1 MLIIVFLTLII
12 AGIFV
17 ATEFAIVKVK
27 PTKIKQLQTEYIANH
42 NGKRSNKLDRAFH
55 IVSSSETINEY
66 ISTVQVVITI
76 STLILGWIGED
87 VISNLLM
94 QIPLLNKS
102 VVFVHAI
109 SILSVLILTYINV
122 VSAELFPKN
131 VALVYPVKVL
141 VSVSNIL
148 YYSNIVLKPFSQAL
162 IHSSNLLG
170 HLFHLKQGVEDEALT
185 KQELIL
191 LAQDSVL
198 NSDSDLNQ
206 QDATFIKRI
215 ALFQNKQVTDV
226 FVNRMDIISVDISS
240 KLEDAKTIFL
250 KHSISRIPVTKN
262 NDKDQIVGYLYIHD
276 VLTQSEKQI
285 ESIIRPIIS
294 VSENETLNDTL
305 TKMNAYRS
313 PIAIVKDNF
322 GGTSGLITDKDIIEE
337 IFGEFKDEHTDLD
350 EQFIIKLSDNTYSIQ
365 GKMQLDYFKDYFSI
379 NQIKGDNPGATIAS
393 LIESNIKNI
402 SKNSKFVINNKDK
415 KYEFQVLEYSNNT
428 ITKIKLTITNQL
440 KKAH

>member
-1 MLIIVFLTLII
+1 MLIIVLLTLII

-27 PTKIKQLQTEYIANH
+27 PTKIKQLQTEYVANH

-170 HLFHLKQGVEDEALT
+170 HLFHLKQGIEDEALT

-337 IFGEFKDEHTDLD
+337 IFGEFEDEHTDLD

-365 GKMQLDYFKDYFSI
+365 GKMQLDYLKDYFSI
-379 NQIKGDNPGATIAS
+379 NKINGEQPGATIAS
-393 LIESNIKNI
+393 IIEDSPKHIKSG
-402 SKNSKFVINNKDK
+402 SKYSIYNKNY
-415 KYEFQVLEYSNNT
+415 KYEFEVLDYSNH
-428 ITKIKLTITNQL
+428 IIQKLKL
-440 KKAH
+440 KVSEK

>member
-1 MLIIVFLTLII
+1 MLIIVVLTLII
-12 AGIFV
+12 AAIFV

-27 PTKIKQLQTEYIANH
+27 PTKIKQLQAEYAANN
-42 NGKRSNKLDRAFH
+42 NGKSSKKLDRAFH
-55 IVSSSETINEY
+55 IVSSSEMINEY

-102 VVFVHAI
+102 AFFVHAI
-109 SILSVLILTYINV
+109 SILSVLILTYVNV

-162 IHSSNLLG
+162 IHSAGLLD
-170 HLFHLKQGVEDEALT
+170 HLFHLKQGSEDEALT

-191 LAQDSVL
+191 LAQESVL

-215 ALFQNKQVTDV
+215 GSFGTKHVTDV

-240 KLEDAKTIFL
+240 NLEEAKSIFL
-250 KHSISRIPVTKN
+250 KHSISRIPVTKD
-262 NDKDQIVGYLYIHD
+262 NDKDQIIGYLYIHD
-276 VLTQSEKQI
+276 VLTKPEEQI
-285 ESIIRPIIS
+285 KSIIRPILS

-305 TKMNAYRS
+305 TKMNAERS

-337 IFGEFKDEHTDLD
+337 IFGDFKDEHTDLD
-350 EQFIIKLSDNTYSIQ
+350 EKFIVKLSDNTYSIQ

-379 NQIKGDNPGATIAS
+379 NKINGENPGATIAS
-393 LIESNIKNI
+393 IIEDSLKNIKSG
-402 SKNSKFVINNKDK
+402 SKYIIYNKNY
-415 KYEFQVLEYSNNT
+415 KYEFEVLDYSNN
-428 ITKIKLTITNQL
+428 IIKKL
-440 KKAH
+440 KLKVLEK

>member
-27 PTKIKQLQTEYIANH
+27 PTKIKQLQNEYAANH
-42 NGKRSNKLDRAFH
+42 NGKSSKKLDRAFH
-55 IVSSSETINEY
+55 IVSSSEMVNEY

-87 VISNLLM
+87 AISNILM

-102 VVFVHAI
+102 VLFVHAI

-141 VSVSNIL
+141 VSISNIL

-170 HLFHLKQGVEDEALT
+170 NLFHLKQGIEEEALT

-191 LAQDSVL
+191 LAQESVL
-198 NSDSDLNQ
+198 DNDSDLNQ
-206 QDATFIKRI
+206 QDVTFLKRI
-215 ALFQNKQVTDV
+215 GSFGTKRVTDV

-240 KLEDAKTIFL
+240 NLEEAKSIFL
-250 KHSISRIPVTKN
+250 KHSISRIPVTKD
-262 NDKDQIVGYLYIHD
+262 NDKDQIIGYLYIHD
-276 VLTQSEKQI
+276 VLTKPEEQI
-285 ESIIRPIIS
+285 KSIIRPVLS

-305 TKMNAYRS
+305 TKMNAKRS

-337 IFGEFKDEHTDLD
+337 IFGEFKDEHADLD
-350 EQFIIKLSDNTYSIQ
+350 EKFIVQLSDNTYLIQ

-379 NQIKGDNPGATIAS
+379 NKINSEQPGATIAS
-393 LIESNIKNI
+393 IIENSLKNIK
-402 SKNSKFVINNKDK
+402 
-415 KYEFQVLEYSNNT
+415 
-428 ITKIKLTITNQL
+428 
-440 KKAH
+440 AG

>member
-1 MLIIVFLTLII
+1 MIIIVLLTLII

-27 PTKIKQLQTEYIANH
+27 PTKIKQLQSEYAANH
-42 NGKRSNKLDRAFH
+42 NGKSSKKLDRAFH
-55 IVSSSETINEY
+55 IVSSSEMINEY

-102 VVFVHAI
+102 VFFVHAI

-170 HLFHLKQGVEDEALT
+170 HLFHLKQGSEDEALT
-185 KQELIL
+185 KQELVL
-191 LAQDSVL
+191 LAQESVL
-198 NSDSDLNQ
+198 DSDSDLNQ

-215 ALFQNKQVTDV
+215 GSFGTKQVTDV
-226 FVNRMDIISVDISS
+226 FINRMDIISVDVASD
-240 KLEDAKTIFL
+240 LEAAKSIFF
-250 KHSISRIPVTKN
+250 KHSISRIPVTKD
-262 NDKDQIVGYLYIHD
+262 NDKDQIIGYLYIHD
-276 VLTQSEKQI
+276 ALTQTEAQI
-285 ESIIRPIIS
+285 KSIIRPILS

-305 TKMNAYRS
+305 TKMNAKRS

-379 NQIKGDNPGATIAS
+379 NTINGEQPGATIAS
-393 LIESNIKNI
+393 IIEDSLKNIKSG
-402 SKNSKFVINNKDK
+402 SKYIIYNKNY
-415 KYEFQVLEYSNNT
+415 KYEFEVLEYSNH
-428 ITKIKLTITNQL
+428 IIQKLKLKVLETK
-440 KKAH
+440 

>member
-1 MLIIVFLTLII
+1 MLIIVLLTLII

-27 PTKIKQLQTEYIANH
+27 PTKIKQLQTEYVANH

-170 HLFHLKQGVEDEALT
+170 HLFHLKQGIEDEALT

-337 IFGEFKDEHTDLD
+337 IFGEFEDEHTDLD

-379 NQIKGDNPGATIAS
+379 NKINGEQPGATIAS
-393 LIESNIKNI
+393 IIEDSLKNIKSG
-402 SKNSKFVINNKDK
+402 SKYIIYNKNY
-415 KYEFQVLEYSNNT
+415 KYEFEVLEYSNH
-428 ITKIKLTITNQL
+428 IIQKLKL
-440 KKAH
+440 KVLEK

>member
-1 MLIIVFLTLII
+1 MLIIVLLTLII

-27 PTKIKQLQTEYIANH
+27 PTKIKQLQTEYVANH

-170 HLFHLKQGVEDEALT
+170 HLFHLKQGIEDEALT

-337 IFGEFKDEHTDLD
+337 IFGEFEDEHTDLD

-393 LIESNIKNI
+393 LIEANIKNI

-428 ITKIKLTITNQL
+428 ITKIKLTITNQS

>member
-27 PTKIKQLQTEYIANH
+27 PTKIKQLQNEYAANH
-42 NGKRSNKLDRAFH
+42 NGKSSKKLDRAFH
-55 IVSSSETINEY
+55 IVSSSEMINEY

-102 VVFVHAI
+102 VFFVHAI

-141 VSVSNIL
+141 ISVSNIL

-170 HLFHLKQGVEDEALT
+170 HLFHLKQGSEDEALT
-185 KQELIL
+185 KQELVL
-191 LAQDSVL
+191 LAQESVL
-198 NSDSDLNQ
+198 DSDSDLNQ

-215 ALFQNKQVTDV
+215 GSFGTKQVTDV
-226 FVNRMDIISVDISS
+226 FINRMDIISVDVASD
-240 KLEDAKTIFL
+240 LEAAKSIFL
-250 KHSISRIPVTKN
+250 KHSISRIPVTKD
-262 NDKDQIVGYLYIHD
+262 NDKDQIIGYLYIHD
-276 VLTQSEKQI
+276 ALTQTEAQI
-285 ESIIRPIIS
+285 KSIIRPILS

-305 TKMNAYRS
+305 TKMNAKRS

-337 IFGEFKDEHTDLD
+337 IFGEFKDEHADLD
-350 EQFIIKLSDNTYSIQ
+350 EKFIVRLSDNTYSIQ

-379 NQIKGDNPGATIAS
+379 NKINGEQPGATIAS
-393 LIESNIKNI
+393 IIEDSLKNIKSG
-402 SKNSKFVINNKDK
+402 SKYIIYNKNY
-415 KYEFQVLEYSNNT
+415 KYEFEVLEYSNH
-428 ITKIKLTITNQL
+428 IIQKLKL
-440 KKAH
+440 KVLEK